1 MTSDSDAHGE
11 ETSPRECVYEK
22 GGNKA
27 IINVNKSESAK
38 VIMMSDR
45 LPSREGRGV
54 NMEVSE

>member
-1 MTSDSDAHGE
+1 M
-11 ETSPRECVYEK
+11 YEK

-38 VIMMSDR
+38 EIMMSDR
-45 LPSREGRGV
+45 LPSREGRGL